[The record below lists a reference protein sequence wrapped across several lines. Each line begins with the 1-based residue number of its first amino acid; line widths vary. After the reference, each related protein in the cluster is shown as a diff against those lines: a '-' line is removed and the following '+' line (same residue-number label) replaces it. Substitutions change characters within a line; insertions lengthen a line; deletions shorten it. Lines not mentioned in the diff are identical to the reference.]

1 MDITPESSVSRERQK
16 PVPALLRIAP
26 DWRIFGSVVHCQ
38 EEPGMKGQE
47 KKKETKKQPQK
58 SLKEKRAEKHAKK
71 ESKV

>member
-1 MDITPESSVSRERQK
+1 
-16 PVPALLRIAP
+16 LRIAT